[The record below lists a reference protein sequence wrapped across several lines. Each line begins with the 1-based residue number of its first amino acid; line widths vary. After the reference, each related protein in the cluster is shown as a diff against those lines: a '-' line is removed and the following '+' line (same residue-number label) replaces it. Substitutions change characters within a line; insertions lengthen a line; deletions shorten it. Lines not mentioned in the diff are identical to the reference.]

1 MKFLGQTSVHHTIGE
16 VSLITDIHR
25 ADLEDQHAIS
35 DEISQALTQGPT
47 STAVDEDELEEELSA
62 LQQEDLDE
70 KMLKT
75 GTVPVAD
82 QVHGLPNAVRG
93 ECESFAALFFPMFA
107 TYQAA
112 LSLLVLDPCCSRHQT
127 LMFLTVPSSSR
138 NKQSAIEDEEE
149 AELERL
155 KAEMAI

>member
-1 MKFLGQTSVHHTIGE
+1 MIE
-16 VSLITDIHR
+16 VLLITDIHR

-93 ECESFAALFFPMFA
+93 ECESFAAFSISFPCLLRAKM
-107 TYQAA
+107 
-112 LSLLVLDPCCSRHQT
+112 LSLSLGFGSLLFKASNADLPHSTELVTEQ
-127 LMFLTVPSSSR
+127 
-138 NKQSAIEDEEE
+138 AICH
-149 AELERL
+149 
-155 KAEMAI
+155 